1 MKRRHYLLIT
11 LIAIALFIAVHYVP
25 DALADRRTRQYA
37 IEQTGGDPDRGR
49 DAIYGYGC
57 ASCHTIAGIR
67 GANALV
73 GPPLSHMGQR
83 VYVAGVIKNTPDNLV
98 RWIQDPPS
106 VDPLTAM
113 PNLKVTDTDARDI
126 AAYLYSNR

>member
-1 MKRRHYLLIT
+1 MKKLHYVLIT
-11 LIAIALFIAVHYVP
+11 LVAIVVFIAVHVVP
-25 DALADRRTRQYA
+25 DVLADRRTRQHA
-37 IEQTGGDPDRGR
+37 IDLTGGDPDRGR
-49 DAIYGYGC
+49 DAIRNYGC

-73 GPPLSHMGQR
+73 GPPLSKIGQR
-83 VYVAGVIKNTPDNLV
+83 MYVAGVINNTPDNLV
-98 RWIQDPPS
+98 RWIQNPPA

-126 AAYLYSNR
+126 AAFLYSTR